1 MHNPE
6 KFSFKKVVA
15 IEDTKIDQYIIENT
29 MKKCNFSRE
38 LLVFGSPGD
47 ALSHFGIV
55 EEKMADLPDLIFLD
69 IHMPK
74 MNGFEFL
81 SALNEKY
88 NGLKNKINV
97 VLLTSSLDPLDKN
110 MSTEFPNIKLY
121 LNKPLNIEKLEKI
134 SAMMCEQ
141 PSPQ

>member
-1 MHNPE
+1 MINPDS

-29 MKKCNFSRE
+29 MKKCNFSQE

-55 EEKMADLPDLIFLD
+55 DEKMADLPDLIFLD

-88 NGLKNKINV
+88 DALKNKISV
-97 VLLTSSLDPLDKN
+97 VLLTSSLDPLDKK
-110 MSTEFPNIKLY
+110 MSMEFPNIKLF
-121 LNKPLNIEKLEKI
+121 LNKPLNVEKLEKI
-134 SAMMCEQ
+134 SAMMC
-141 PSPQ
+141 

>member
-1 MHNPE
+1 MHSTTS

-29 MKKCNFSRE
+29 MKKCNFSQE

-47 ALSHFGIV
+47 ALSHFGTV
-55 EEKMADLPDLIFLD
+55 DEKMAELPDLIFLD

-88 NGLKNKINV
+88 NALKNKINV
-97 VLLTSSLDPLDKN
+97 VLLTSSLDPLDKR

-121 LNKPLNIEKLEKI
+121 MNKPLNVEKLEKI
-134 SAMMCEQ
+134 SAMMAFA
-141 PSPQ
+141 